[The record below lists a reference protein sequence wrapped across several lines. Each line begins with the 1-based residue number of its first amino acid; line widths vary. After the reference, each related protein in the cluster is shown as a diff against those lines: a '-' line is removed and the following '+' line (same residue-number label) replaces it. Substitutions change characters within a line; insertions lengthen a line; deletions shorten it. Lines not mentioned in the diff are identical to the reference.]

1 MLVRI
6 NTLSVDA
13 TAHHI
18 IVIVEHLVTYEASR
32 ICIVR
37 RLSKV
42 IIDFDHRG
50 RAPQLPKLQD
60 FRKIEV

>member
-1 MLVRI
+1 MR
-6 NTLSVDA
+6 TDALSVDV

-18 IVIVEHLVTYEASR
+18 VVIVEDPVTYESSR

-42 IIDFDHRG
+42 LIDFDHRG
-50 RAPQLPKLQD
+50 RAPQLPKLPDLRQ
-60 FRKIEV
+60 IEV

>member
-1 MLVRI
+1 MLIRTDALNVG
-6 NTLSVDA
+6 A

-18 IVIVEHLVTYEASR
+18 IVIVEDPVTYEPSR

-37 RLSKV
+37 MLSKV
-42 IIDFDHRG
+42 LIDFDHRG